1 MNTNNED
8 FVIGAATCKL
18 HMEQCRSE
26 DFVIASGKM
35 QTAYIAVSKRSNLIV
50 RLLRHKKSFL
60 SVNTAM
66 ARNDETRMALNDSL
80 P

>member
-1 MNTNNED
+1 MMATNNE
-8 FVIGAATCKL
+8 G
-18 HMEQCRSE
+18 
-26 DFVIASGKM
+26 FVIASGKM

-50 RLLRHKKSFL
+50 RLLRHKKRFL